1 MSFSVTWFPISLQP
15 SSKFYIATL
24 QCYRVLGHLPH
35 KISSFAKIPARTEG
49 LFTWN
54 IKKEGFERIS
64 KYPCL
69 DLFDPSCNI
78 IGKSHKKTI
87 TWTAQEVLSGFFYI
101 LMENNGTKIFYFYFA
116 P

>member
-15 SSKFYIATL
+15 SLKFYIATL

-35 KISSFAKIPARTEG
+35 KINSFAKIPSITEG

-78 IGKSHKKTI
+78 IGKSHKKNYHLDCTRS
-87 TWTAQEVLSGFFYI
+87 AVSFFYI
-101 LMENNGTKIFYFYFA
+101 Y
-116 P
+116 